1 MSLLKRLF
9 GKKDSEE
16 QKAKKRQITIQT
28 LKINGVKAM
37 RIGRAE
43 QALAFFHQILE
54 LEKED
59 KDAMLYLSQC
69 YVQLNEL
76 ELAKEYI
83 QKVCL
88 LAPDLVEPQLSR
100 IHIFQLNKE
109 YQQMLVAATQLVE
122 SHSDLTTAHYIQAV
136 AYYKLDELFQA
147 IASLTRAITLNTYH
161 TESLYLRAKI
171 LLEMNQVDEALQ
183 DIQQILEREKDHE
196 GALLLKGS
204 IEEKKGLSNEAY
216 ETYTKLINLNPFCS
230 KAYSQLA
237 KYYIH
242 QRLLGQALDVLNE
255 AIELNPNDAN
265 LYQHRGS
272 VKLIMNDKDGA
283 FDDTKK
289 ALELDPTI
297 KESISGEFRS

>member
-1 MSLLKRLF
+1 
-9 GKKDSEE
+9 
-16 QKAKKRQITIQT
+16 
-28 LKINGVKAM
+28 
-37 RIGRAE
+37 
-43 QALAFFHQILE
+43 
-54 LEKED
+54 
-59 KDAMLYLSQC
+59 
-69 YVQLNEL
+69 
-76 ELAKEYI
+76 
-83 QKVCL
+83 
-88 LAPDLVEPQLSR
+88 
-100 IHIFQLNKE
+100 
-109 YQQMLVAATQLVE
+109 
-122 SHSDLTTAHYIQAV
+122 
-136 AYYKLDELFQA
+136 
-147 IASLTRAITLNTYH
+147 
-161 TESLYLRAKI
+161 
-171 LLEMNQVDEALQ
+171 
-183 DIQQILEREKDHE
+183 HE

-242 QRLLGQALDVLNE
+242 QHLLDQALDVLNE